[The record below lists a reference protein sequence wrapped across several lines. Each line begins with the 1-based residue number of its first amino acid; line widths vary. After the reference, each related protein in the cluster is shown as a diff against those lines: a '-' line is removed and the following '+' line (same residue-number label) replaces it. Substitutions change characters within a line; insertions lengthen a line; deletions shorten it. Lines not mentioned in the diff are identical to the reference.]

1 MFIERTGLPETDQE
15 KSSEGKGGKRE
26 CPPAWPRP
34 GPLGYCS
41 GRSRDPGKGIPG
53 RTTARFRG
61 SDAAGRAAPGFSDF
75 ANTEHGNA
83 MKIALPTLRNSLLV
97 TLICAGF
104 FAVFPTLVPQPRLSA
119 QETGGARELQTE
131 DLQDL
136 RLRTIGPAVMS
147 GRIVDLA
154 VVEADPNVF
163 YVASATGGLWKT
175 TNNAVTLTPV
185 FQNQPVHSI
194 GDVAVHQVDTS
205 LVWVGTGERANRQ
218 STSWGDGV
226 YRSEDGGRTWENVGL
241 TDSHHI
247 GRIALHPTDPDVV
260 YVAAMGHLWG
270 PNQERGLYKSVDGG
284 ATWERILFVDEDT
297 GVVDVAL
304 DPDNPQIV
312 YAASYQRRR
321 RPFGFHGGG
330 PGSGLWKSTDG
341 GRTWNNLTE
350 LAPRNGLPEGEVGRI
365 GISIYRSD
373 PRIVYVC
380 VEQGLRY
387 NASTAYEERKAGI
400 YRSEDRGE
408 SWTHMSDWNPRP
420 MYASQILVDP
430 NDDQRVYMVN
440 AFSWSDDGGENFT
453 RARQSLHGDDRFVW
467 VNPED
472 SEHVMKADDGGLGIS
487 YDRARTWLYITH
499 LPVSQF
505 YRVSYDFRHPYW
517 VYGGLQDNG
526 SWAGPN
532 ATYRSEGILNHDW
545 VKWGG
550 GDGFLNLVDPRD
562 DRTLYVESQYLGLD
576 RVDLENG
583 QRQRIRPGDPTGA
596 IGARRN
602 WETWLDLEGPEQRL
616 GNAMEPA
623 NWDGPFLLSPHDPN
637 TVYAGTAVLW
647 KSTDQ
652 GRSWTSLGDL
662 TTGAKRQTLPIMG
675 ELPTPE
681 TLSLDDGIPY
691 YPTLTAIAESPLE
704 EGVLYVGTDDGNLQV
719 SRDRGATFQEVSQ
732 RLPGAP
738 ADAWING
745 IEASQHSRGRVYV
758 ALNNYRNDDFA
769 NYLYR
774 SDDYGESWRD
784 ITGNLPPRRVT
795 RTVREDPRNPD
806 LLYLG
811 TELGMFLSPDAGSH
825 WVEIRSGLPTAAV
838 NDLAV
843 HPRDNDLILGTHGRG
858 IWILDQVN
866 ALQELTPQVMASA
879 VHAFS
884 TEPAEQIRY
893 RREKGHTGDM
903 VFRGQNPPAGA
914 ILDFWLR
921 EDAEEVA
928 LTVRTEAGEEV
939 ARFTAPGRAG
949 MNRVIWNLR
958 FSEADQEAGEVPGGP
973 LVVPGRYAVEVR
985 AGDQSSETRLE
996 VREDPRI
1003 QVSPQVRRE
1012 WTETLL
1018 ELAALA
1024 RETRHRAEGME
1035 AWVEELEE
1043 EGAAGEESLAKAR
1056 DLLREWEELSYR
1068 ASRLRREVSGWVG
1081 PLTEQQRSQWDFYRE
1096 MQGTLEEETVEL
1108 EEDLGRGGP

>member
-1 MFIERTGLPETDQE
+1 MRATVIVLLLTVGLLPTLAAQEGEGSRRPRARTPETDVLQ
-15 KSSEGKGGKRE
+15 
-26 CPPAWPRP
+26 
-34 GPLGYCS
+34 
-41 GRSRDPGKGIPG
+41 
-53 RTTARFRG
+53 
-61 SDAAGRAAPGFSDF
+61 
-75 ANTEHGNA
+75 
-83 MKIALPTLRNSLLV
+83 AL
-97 TLICAGF
+97 
-104 FAVFPTLVPQPRLSA
+104 QPR
-119 QETGGARELQTE
+119 E
-131 DLQDL
+131 
-136 RLRTIGPAVMS
+136 IGPAVMS

-154 VVEADPNVF
+154 VVEMDPEVF
-163 YVASATGGLWKT
+163 YIASATGGLWKT
-175 TNNAVTLTPV
+175 TNNAVTLTPL
-185 FQNQPVHSI
+185 FQHQSVHSI

-205 LVWVGTGERANRQ
+205 RVWVGTGERASRQ
-218 STSWGDGV
+218 SSSWGDGV
-226 YRSEDGGRTWENVGL
+226 YRSDDGGETWVNKGL
-241 TDSHHI
+241 DDSHHI

-270 PNQERGLYKSVDGG
+270 ANEQRGLYRSVDGG
-284 ATWERILFVDEDT
+284 ETWERILFVDEDT

-304 DPDNPQIV
+304 DPSNPEIV

-330 PGSGLWKSTDG
+330 PGGGLWKSTDG
-341 GRTWNNLTE
+341 GDTWRNLTD
-350 LAPRNGLPEGEVGRI
+350 LAPANGLPEGEVGRI

-373 PRIVYVC
+373 PRIVYAS

-387 NASTAYEERKAGI
+387 NASTAYEERKAGV

-430 NDDQRVYMVN
+430 SDDQRVYMVN
-440 AFSWSDDGGENFT
+440 AFSWSDDGGRNFT

-505 YRVSYDFRHPYW
+505 YRVSYDFREPYW

-526 SWAGPN
+526 SWAGPS
-532 ATYRSEGILNHDW
+532 ATYRREGILNNDW

-550 GDGFLNLVDPRD
+550 GDGFLNLVDPAD
-562 DRTLYVESQYLGLD
+562 NETLYVESQYLGLD
-576 RVDLENG
+576 RVDLESG

-602 WETWLDLEGPEQRL
+602 WETWLELEGPEQRL

-637 TVYAGTAVLW
+637 TVYAGTVVLW
-647 KSTDQ
+647 KSTDR
-652 GRSWTSLGDL
+652 GKSWTNLGDL
-662 TTGAKRQTLPIMG
+662 TTGVRRQTLRIMG

-691 YPTLTAIAESPLE
+691 YPTLTAIAESPLT

-719 SRDRGATFQEVSQ
+719 SRDGGATFREVSGA
-732 RLPGAP
+732 LPGAP
-738 ADAWING
+738 DDAWMNG
-745 IEASQHSRGRVYV
+745 IEASRFAEGRVYV

-784 ITGNLPPRRVT
+784 ITGDLPPRRVA

-811 TELGMFLSPDAGSH
+811 TEFGVFVSFDAGES
-825 WVEIRSGLPTAAV
+825 WVELESGLPTAAV
-838 NDLAV
+838 NDLVV

-858 IWILDQVN
+858 IWILDHLN
-866 ALQELTPQVMASA
+866 ALQELTPRVMESP
-879 VHAFS
+879 VHVFS
-884 TEPAEQIRY
+884 TMPAEQIRY
-893 RREKGHTGDM
+893 RSEKGHTGDM
-903 VFRGQNPPAGA
+903 VYRGSNPPAGG
-914 ILDFWLR
+914 IVDYWL
-921 EDAEEVA
+921 
-928 LTVRTEAGEEV
+928 AGETDDVSV
-939 ARFTAPGRAG
+939 AFLDGAG
-949 MNRVIWNLR
+949 AVVATIPASEEGGVNRVVWNLR
-958 FSEADQEAGEVPGGP
+958 HSEPDQEEGETPRGP
-973 LVVPGRYAVEVR
+973 LVVPGTYTVR
-985 AGDQSSETRLE
+985 VQAGDATSESTME

-1003 QVSPQVRRE
+1003 QVSPGIRAA

-1024 RETRHRAEGME
+1024 RTTRTRAGEME
-1035 AWVEELEE
+1035 SWVEELSAE
-1043 EGAAGEESLAKAR
+1043 EGVDGDDLSKAR
-1056 DLLREWEELSYR
+1056 DLLREWEELGYR
-1068 ASRLRREVSGWVG
+1068 SSRLRGEVEGWVG

-1096 MQGTLEEETVEL
+1096 MKGVLEEETGEL
-1108 EEDLGRGGP
+1108 EARLGKVER